1 MCTYFSTRNP
11 CCGKSAVPEHD
22 LAAGD
27 DHGDVGGCDMEAI
40 QQFLDAG
47 MAMVGRA
54 WPLITAVLGIG
65 TLIATRPFRGSY
77 ETSQDDVR
85 LSTLD

>member
-1 MCTYFSTRNP
+1 VCTYFSTRNP

-40 QQFLDAG
+40 QQLLDAG
-47 MAMVGRA
+47 IAVQVEHGVGMPVASEELADWWGEPGR
-54 WPLITAVLGIG
+54 
-65 TLIATRPFRGSY
+65 
-77 ETSQDDVR
+77 
-85 LSTLD
+85 